1 MEQEAVGVS
10 LSTTQFSA
18 AQCVRGHATSATLE
32 MKTRGE
38 DNKLIWRSILAAHSP
53 QVTLVL

>member
-10 LSTTQFSA
+10 LSTANFSS

-38 DNKLIWRSILAAHSP
+38 NNKLIRRSILAARCP